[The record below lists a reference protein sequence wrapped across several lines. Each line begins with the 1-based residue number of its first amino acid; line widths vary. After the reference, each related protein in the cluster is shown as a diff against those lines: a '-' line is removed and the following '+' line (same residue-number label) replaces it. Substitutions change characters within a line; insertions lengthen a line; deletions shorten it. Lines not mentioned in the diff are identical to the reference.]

1 MDYLNNLYQNIYSD
15 NILFNFTNCK
25 IREIGNFFKFKN
37 NNYVI
42 TTNYKYLRENNVY
55 LNIIRVTNDLQYVL
69 FNKTIDRPL

>member
-1 MDYLNNLYQNIYSD
+1 MYSD
-15 NILFNFTNCK
+15 NILFNSTNGK